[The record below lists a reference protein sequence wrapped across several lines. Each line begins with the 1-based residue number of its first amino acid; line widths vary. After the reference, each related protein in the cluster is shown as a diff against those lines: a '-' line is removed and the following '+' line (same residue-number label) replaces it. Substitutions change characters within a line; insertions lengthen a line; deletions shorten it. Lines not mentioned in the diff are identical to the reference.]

1 MIVALLIV
9 IVAIAVAI
17 VLIVL
22 FLHLQRRSDSII
34 RRRKPSVNDSTD
46 TEMQRRL
53 TKADIEWQT
62 IPPEYGELCTDG
74 SEEAMYATV
83 AAQSSPSTHPPQKFL
98 ETEETAVHSLPSD
111 GMNFYAE
118 TSKRGPRGL
127 SVSEERTPPRGDDD
141 PQNNIYAE
149 PQQVAPPMQRRF
161 TNSCS
166 PKLAKLKSSGAS
178 SALDQNPIYESSVNV
193 ATDCSSDEQALVEP
207 EPDVV
212 YAQPIKRKTSAP
224 KNIVAATSEP
234 VYSESLTPSM
244 FKRAAATPN
253 PDAPLVPFSPIY
265 AEPTVNKM
273 KALQDRVKI
282 VEQGNFQEM
291 GVIGMGQFGEVML
304 AETVDLSRSDLG
316 LQPADNDRNARIKV
330 AIKKLRSDAENQ
342 LRDSFEKEIHFMSQL
357 KDDNIVMLLAVSMS
371 KGNPFIVMEYMEDGD
386 LHQYLEEYERAVD
399 SPAVGPG
406 EISVGTLVHMCVQV
420 ASGMRYLASHD
431 FVHRDLATRN
441 CLVSNNVTVK
451 IADFGM
457 SRNMYGKSYY
467 KVQGRALLPIRW
479 MATESFYGKFSE
491 KTDVWSYG
499 VVTWE
504 IFTLCQ
510 HQPYEDLEDQEM
522 IQDAVKEQG
531 RLLLAKPEVCPT
543 SVYDTMLRCWG
554 SRPQDRATFREV
566 FDSLT
571 AIHHS
576 M

>member
-1 MIVALLIV
+1 MIAGVVVALFIIIAAIV
-9 IVAIAVAI
+9 VAI

-22 FLHLQRRSDSII
+22 FLHLQKGDSIV

-53 TKADIEWQT
+53 TKADIEWQLNPT
-62 IPPEYGELCTDG
+62 EYSQLGTDG
-74 SEEAMYATV
+74 EDAVYATV
-83 AAQSSPSTHPPQKFL
+83 AGKSAPTLPAQNFIETGPPPPTCPPTMNLYTESSKSVPRLST
-98 ETEETAVHSLPSD
+98 
-111 GMNFYAE
+111 G
-118 TSKRGPRGL
+118 
-127 SVSEERTPPRGDDD
+127 D

-149 PQQVAPPMQRRF
+149 PQMPMQRRL

-166 PKLAKLKSSGAS
+166 PKLAKLKSAGAS
-178 SALDQNPIYESSVNV
+178 SALDQNPIYESSVNT
-193 ATDCSSDEQALVEP
+193 ATDSDEQALV

-212 YAQPIKRKTSAP
+212 YAQPIKRKPSAP
-224 KNIVAATSEP
+224 KNIQVTNSEP
-234 VYSESLTPSM
+234 VYSETLTPSM
-244 FKRAAATPN
+244 FKQSAVPDPN
-253 PDAPLVPFSPIY
+253 SSLVPFSPIY
-265 AEPTVNKM
+265 AEPTVNKK
-273 KALQDRVKI
+273 KALLERVKI

-291 GVIGMGQFGEVML
+291 GMIGMGQFGEVML
-304 AETVDLSRSDLG
+304 AETINLSRSDLG
-316 LQPADNDRNARIKV
+316 LQPADNDRTAHVKV

-342 LRDSFEKEIHFMSQL
+342 LRESFEKEIQFMSQL
-357 KDDNIVMLLAVSMS
+357 KDDNIVMLLAVNMS
-371 KGNPFIVMEYMEDGD
+371 KENPFIVMEYMENGD
-386 LHQYLEEYERAVD
+386 LHQYLEEYERVVTN
-399 SPAVGPG
+399 PAVNPE
-406 EISVGTLVHMCVQV
+406 EIHVVTLVHMCVQV

-441 CLVSNNVTVK
+441 CLVSKNSTVK

-467 KVQGRALLPIRW
+467 KVHGRALLPIRW
-479 MATESFYGKFSE
+479 MATESFYGNFSE

-499 VVTWE
+499 VVMWE

-531 RLLLAKPEVCPT
+531 RLLLAKPEPCPA
-543 SVYDTMLRCWG
+543 SVYDVMLRCWG
-554 SRPQDRATFREV
+554 GRPQDRATFREV